1 MTHTVMKRYRLHH
14 LYRGQGG
21 GAAEVL
27 ASDSLVP
34 AADHRTARCARRP
47 VITSQGAT
55 ESRRGRLVSRI
66 RHLYRPSRAPL
77 VASSRV
83 TVVSLNVQGL
93 NWQRQDQLYKLRALV
108 TLIRR

>member
-1 MTHTVMKRYRLHH
+1 MGHHFDRRQTCEEEERPMTHTVMKRHRLHH

-55 ESRRGRLVSRI
+55 ESRRFATR
-66 RHLYRPSRAPL
+66 
-77 VASSRV
+77 
-83 TVVSLNVQGL
+83 
-93 NWQRQDQLYKLRALV
+93 
-108 TLIRR
+108 

>member
-34 AADHRTARCARRP
+34 AADHRTAR
-47 VITSQGAT
+47 
-55 ESRRGRLVSRI
+55 
-66 RHLYRPSRAPL
+66 
-77 VASSRV
+77 
-83 TVVSLNVQGL
+83 
-93 NWQRQDQLYKLRALV
+93 
-108 TLIRR
+108 